1 MKQKGVAPTSGKEM
15 LKILSLGKLGDR
27 MRIPVEYSTL
37 RKQFVISVNSKYA
50 YIPYFKFSVESSF
63 ITFKLTP

>member
-37 RKQFVISVNSKYA
+37 RKQFVISD
-50 YIPYFKFSVESSF
+50 
-63 ITFKLTP
+63 KL